1 MNRALGL
8 MVARGWMNI
17 CAIASFL
24 IVGRFLSPTEFG
36 IYALAS
42 SAILLP
48 MTLIGAG
55 YSDHVISR
63 DHEKK
68 DEATAFWST
77 AGLGLAFAL
86 LALAA
91 GLVLQKVGFGD
102 IGRVLTLL
110 SPLPLMW
117 GSSAIMEAMLIRDNR
132 AGLMA
137 GISVSAE
144 TLGLAALLVSVLMG
158 AGVLSLVFS
167 RLVNNAILLV
177 IYFILVRAPSWRR
190 VNRDAATRLTKFSL
204 GVIGARVM
212 NWADA
217 YGVEF
222 IIGALLPTALVG
234 FYRMAGRLNAAMG
247 SILIFAPWQAQLAY
261 LGERLTAA
269 PHRGGV
275 AVLRA
280 LQLHMSLIAP
290 LFVGLAGLADDV
302 IGVLLGPNWAP
313 AAGVLTFMS
322 IGAVT
327 QVIYGVLVA
336 VLIAGGKT
344 RQLFYFQVAIVAGT
358 TAALALGATW
368 GLQGAALAKFAMA
381 GACYIS
387 GLLLLVELSAR
398 QRARLLTY
406 LAALALAC
414 SALAL
419 AMLLAAQFL
428 PQGETLAPRL
438 IRIAACALAGLGA
451 YLAALRVLA
460 PDAARLLVLTVR
472 KRLRGRRRRR

>member
-8 MVARGWMNI
+8 LVARGWMNL

-77 AGLGLAFAL
+77 AGLGCAFAL
-86 LALAA
+86 LALAT
-91 GLVLQKVGFGD
+91 GFVLQAVGLGD

-110 SPLPLMW
+110 APLPLLW
-117 GSSAIMEAMLIRDNR
+117 GASAIMEAMLIRDNR

-137 GISVSAE
+137 AISVSAE
-144 TLGLAALLVSVLMG
+144 TLGLAALLASVLMG
-158 AGVLSLVFS
+158 AGVLSLVIS

-177 IYFILVRAPSWRR
+177 IYFVLVRAPSWRR
-190 VNRDAATRLTKFSL
+190 VSREAAARLTKFSL

-261 LGERLTAA
+261 LGERLKAA
-269 PHRGGV
+269 PHRGGI

-290 LFVGLAGLADDV
+290 LFVGLAGLAGDV
-302 IGVLLGPNWAP
+302 IGVLLGPAWAP
-313 AAGVLTFMS
+313 AADVLTIMS

-344 RQLFYFQVAIVAGT
+344 RQLFYFQVAIVTGT

-368 GLQGAALAKFAMA
+368 GLQGAALAKFAVS

-387 GLLLLVELSAR
+387 GLFVLVELSAR

-406 LAALALAC
+406 LAALALSC
-414 SALAL
+414 GALAL

-428 PQGETLAPRL
+428 PQGEALAATL
-438 IRIAACALAGLGA
+438 IRVGVCA
-451 YLAALRVLA
+451 R
-460 PDAARLLVLTVR
+460 
-472 KRLRGRRRRR
+472 